1 MSNLPST
8 STSANDQRKRRAA
21 SFDLDARIGIIGA
34 GAAGLTVARALTQK
48 GFRRVTVLERDSRVG
63 GKCSTV
69 VHEGRSYE
77 LGATALSPRC
87 PNVRALA
94 RELGLKAV
102 ANADR
107 SFPGVNWRRSAF
119 LPPLSIDVDS
129 GRATLWS
136 PVLRAE
142 SLQSVA
148 AGSLRLGIETFR
160 SRDTC
165 NPGHRSIPGEMSL
178 PFTEWIREAR
188 IGSGAHL
195 LVDPLVTPLGY
206 GYLTETP
213 AAYVLK
219 YLSVAIAPPFLELLD
234 SGYQG
239 LWEAAARGLD
249 VRLDVTIRSV
259 KRAEQIVV
267 ETDRGD
273 WTFDALVLTSPLD
286 EALSFLDATAE
297 EARLAAKIKYNDY
310 RVVIASAAG
319 LPDNRYVLLPKHF
332 DASTRGE
339 VLFWQ
344 KRWHGSDV
352 YTFYAYGREGSPLDE
367 TTVRVRE
374 TVRRI
379 GGTLTNVHHEKKWR
393 YFPHVSPED
402 LAGGF
407 FERMED
413 MQGARHTYYA
423 GELLSFAMVETVMS
437 QAHDLVN
444 RHFAVS
450 REDSRAARKV
460 AQPA

>member
-1 MSNLPST
+1 MNNIAST
-8 STSANDQRKRRAA
+8 TTPASTNGRRRGRAA
-21 SFDLDARIGIIGA
+21 SFDPDARIGIIGA
-34 GAAGLTVARALTQK
+34 GAAGLTVARALKKK
-48 GFRRVTVLERDSRVG
+48 GFRRVTVLERESRVG
-63 GKCSTV
+63 GKCNTV

-77 LGATALSPRC
+77 LGATVLSPRC
-87 PNVRALA
+87 PNAHALA
-94 RELGLKAV
+94 RELGIKAV

-119 LPPLSIDVDS
+119 LPPLSLDVDS

-160 SRDTC
+160 ARDTR
-165 NPGHRSIPGEMSL
+165 NPGHSGIPGEMCL
-178 PFTEWIREAR
+178 PFTDWLRQAGISGGAR
-188 IGSGAHL
+188 L
-195 LVDPLVTPLGY
+195 VVDPLVTPLGY

-219 YLSVAIAPPFLELLD
+219 YLSIAVAPPFRELLD
-234 SGYQG
+234 GGYQG
-239 LWEAAARGLD
+239 LWEAAARELD
-249 VRLDVTIRSV
+249 VRLDVKVRSV
-259 KRAEQIVV
+259 KRAEQVVV

-286 EALSFLDATAE
+286 EALSFLDATAD
-297 EARLAAKIKYNDY
+297 EAEVAAKVRYVDY
-310 RVVIASAAG
+310 RVVIASASG
-319 LPDNRYVLLPKHF
+319 LPDNRYVMLPKHF
-332 DASTRGE
+332 DAPTRGE

-344 KRWHGSDV
+344 RRWLESDA

-367 TTVRVRE
+367 TTARVRE
-374 TVRRI
+374 TVRRA
-379 GGTLTNVHHEKKWR
+379 GGTLTNVHFAKKWR

-402 LAGGF
+402 LAHGF
-407 FERMED
+407 FERMEG

-423 GELLSFAMVETVMS
+423 GELLSMATVETVMS

-450 REDSRAARKV
+450 RESSRASLGR
-460 AQPA
+460 